1 VTIAATGSDADPD
14 LPLLR
19 ASMRIN
25 TIIFCALFGLLA
37 GLVFFALGLAAG
49 AARGNAP
56 FLVALL
62 GVFLPGYAPG
72 WLGAIAGLI
81 WGVVVGAAVAAGI
94 YRINCRAALGRVD
107 ELVALD
113 ARRGDFPTAVL
124 RLHGPSLG
132 LAIGT
137 MGALGLVLT
146 TNWLVLR
153 GTAGESIHARL
164 LANYLP
170 GYAVDLP
177 GSLVGAAELFVLL
190 WVACVALAYVYNRVV
205 ALRQPPA

>member
-1 VTIAATGSDADPD
+1 MLAVAESEPDLD

-37 GLVFFALGLAAG
+37 GLVLFVLGLAAG
-49 AARGNAP
+49 GARGHAP
-56 FLVALL
+56 FVVALL
-62 GVFLPGYAPG
+62 GVFLPGFAPG
-72 WLGAIAGLI
+72 WVGALAGLF
-81 WGVVVGAAVAAGI
+81 WGAVLGSSVAAGI

-113 ARRGDFPTAVL
+113 APRGDFPTAVL

-132 LAIGT
+132 LAIGA

-177 GSLVGAAELFVLL
+177 GSLIGAAELFALL
-190 WVACVALAYVYNRVV
+190 FVACVALAYVYNRIVEF
-205 ALRQPPA
+205 RHRRT